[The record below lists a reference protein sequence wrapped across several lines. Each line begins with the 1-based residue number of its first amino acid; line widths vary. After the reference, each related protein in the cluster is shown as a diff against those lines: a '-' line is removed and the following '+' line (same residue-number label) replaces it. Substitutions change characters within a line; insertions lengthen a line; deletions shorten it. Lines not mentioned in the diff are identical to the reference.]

1 MKSKFVKAGIIVA
14 GFWCGATA
22 MGQDKPTL
30 PQSQSGGGVYQ
41 SRFDQAFAEPNDGRI
56 IQVQCAPAC
65 AAPAN
70 CGPAAACGPAAC
82 GPAAGGP
89 NGCGPM
95 AGCNGGQGCN
105 GAGCEDKPWALVS
118 IFDDGCGGN
127 SLLDKGW
134 TIGGWTSIGYQN
146 NPDGAF
152 TGNGGFLDDRE
163 WDKLNL
169 NQQYLF
175 LERKAVSEHGCWA
188 WGARGDIMYGVDGN
202 EGQAFGNNPGR
213 FDFQNGFDHG
223 IYEWAFPQLYAE
235 LAKDKFSVKLGRFFT
250 PTGYEVFPPAG
261 NFFYSHQ
268 ILWYNGEAFYH
279 TGALATYV
287 VDEKLTISG
296 GYFLGWDTGFDQ
308 LNGGSEMSFNMAY
321 NFTDKTSLAY
331 FGANGNQGWRGQG
344 GLNGLILSHKWTD
357 KVMTVSQFDVFVSDN
372 PVNFNV
378 DAVPQDDVSFVQ
390 YAFYEFDPKWK
401 AGVRYEWYEADET
414 SYNTLTFGVNYKPN
428 ANLVIRPEVRHN
440 WAPGVMGGA
449 PGTIAANMQEVYG
462 DNTIFGIDA
471 VLTY

>member
-14 GFWCGATA
+14 GFWCGAVA
-22 MGQDKPTL
+22 NGADRP
-30 PQSQSGGGVYQ
+30 SQPRSAANVYQ
-41 SRFDQAFAEPNDGRI
+41 SGFE
-56 IQVQCAPAC
+56 QVFNEENAGKIVPVEGTNAC
-65 AAPAN
+65 AAPAT
-70 CGPAAACGPAAC
+70 AACGPAAC
-82 GPAAGGP
+82 TSAAGGP
-89 NGCGPM
+89 NGCGP
-95 AGCNGGQGCN
+95 ATGCNGG
-105 GAGCEDKPWALVS
+105 AGCGGADEQKPWALVS
-118 IFDDGCGGN
+118 IFDDECGRN
-127 SLLDKGW
+127 PLVDKGW
-134 TIGGWTSIGYQN
+134 TIGGWTTFGYQN

-152 TGNGGFLDDRE
+152 TGNGGFLDDEE
-163 WDKLNL
+163 WDQLNL

-175 LERKAVSEHGCWA
+175 LEKKAVSENGCWA
-188 WGARGDIMYGVDGN
+188 WGFRGDMMYGVDGN

-235 LAKDKFSVKLGRFFT
+235 LAKDKFSVKLGRFYT

-287 VDEKLTISG
+287 VDDKLTLSG
-296 GYFLGWDTGFDQ
+296 GYVLGWDTGFDQ
-308 LNGGSEMSFNMAY
+308 LNGGSLMLFNVAY

-331 FGANGNQGWRGQG
+331 FGANGNAGWRGQG

-357 KVMTVSQFDVFVSDN
+357 KVMTVSQFDVFTSDL

-378 DAVPQDDVSFVQ
+378 DGVPNDNVSFVQ
-390 YAFYEFDPKWK
+390 YAFYEFTSKWK
-401 AGVRYEWYEADET
+401 AGARYEWYEADEV
-414 SYNTLTFGVNYKPN
+414 SYNTFTIGANYKPHP
-428 ANLVIRPEVRHN
+428 NLVIRPEVRHN
-440 WAPGVMGGA
+440 WAPGVKGGL
-449 PGTIAANMQEVYG
+449 GGVSDNMVRAFD
-462 DNTIFGIDA
+462 DNTIVGIDF